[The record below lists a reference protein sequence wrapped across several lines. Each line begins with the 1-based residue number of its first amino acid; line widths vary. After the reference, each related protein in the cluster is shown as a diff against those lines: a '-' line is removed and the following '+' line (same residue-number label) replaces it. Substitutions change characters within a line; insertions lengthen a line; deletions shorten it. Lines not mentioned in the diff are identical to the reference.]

1 MRGPPLVAGH
11 DRMKGSANAAWI
23 TRVAK
28 SPPVRSRSTVIASKI
43 AAVERREA
51 RVPVK
56 RRAAPQG
63 ADLRRCVFWRSA
75 PLAFARDKE
84 REGAAPRRTT
94 SGVDESRLFVTL
106 TMRASAGCLK
116 CESEWSA

>member
-28 SPPVRSRSTVIASKI
+28 SPPVRSRSTVTASKI

-51 RVPVK
+51 RVPVT

-75 PLAFARDKE
+75 PLAFARAKGK
-84 REGAAPRRTT
+84 EGAAPRRTNK
-94 SGVDESRLFVTL
+94 GADESRLYEL
-106 TMRASAGCLK
+106 ACAPMG
-116 CESEWSA
+116 